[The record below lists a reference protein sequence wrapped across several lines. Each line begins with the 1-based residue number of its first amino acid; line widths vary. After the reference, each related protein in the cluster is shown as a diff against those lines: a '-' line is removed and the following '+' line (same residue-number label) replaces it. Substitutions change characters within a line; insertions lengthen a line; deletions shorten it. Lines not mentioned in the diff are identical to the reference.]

1 MAASAS
7 SIQLSFVWLALVASM
22 DSDDEEEAS
31 SDELEALYGPV
42 DLPGNGRGTITGEQR
57 AIIKQDTRCSA
68 AVRKRDSW
76 DGRKLTIFGPSK
88 MLNKAKIMAKAFI
101 LDSETH
107 GSQPAETPG
116 CDNDPSS
123 TANFAAQKKSRT
135 ERRRRKRM
143 ARGKRDRE
151 ALEEEQR
158 MRQQQQ
164 QQVAAATGMQNM
176 MAMMQYFANLPPPP
190 GLPQQ
195 TQPSAAV
202 KKEVKKERKVVPG
215 VKIEVKKE
223 KKAPKLQAK
232 PPKTWQACEDE
243 DELFVEAPPE
253 PILMDVVD
261 SDDEEQAHGNARI

>member
-1 MAASAS
+1 
-7 SIQLSFVWLALVASM
+7 
-22 DSDDEEEAS
+22 
-31 SDELEALYGPV
+31 
-42 DLPGNGRGTITGEQR
+42 
-57 AIIKQDTRCSA
+57 
-68 AVRKRDSW
+68 
-76 DGRKLTIFGPSK
+76 
-88 MLNKAKIMAKAFI
+88 
-101 LDSETH
+101 
-107 GSQPAETPG
+107 
-116 CDNDPSS
+116 
-123 TANFAAQKKSRT
+123 
-135 ERRRRKRM
+135 
-143 ARGKRDRE
+143 
-151 ALEEEQR
+151 

-190 GLPQQ
+190 GLAQQ
-195 TQPSAAV
+195 AQPSAAV
-202 KKEVKKERKVVPG
+202 KKGVKKEIKVEPE